1 MRRSMIRVF
10 SGLVLTSTLLLTGCS
25 TIQSFTE
32 SEPEQG
38 KDNETHIVETP
49 VAPTENPEDLLTTGL
64 PAGFP
69 EVPTISEV
77 YATESYQTMNVQGK
91 ATWLITIASEGALDD
106 VRAQMTS
113 AGFSEET
120 NLKSDIAAIFMND
133 RYQVSVQKLAP
144 ENNDGNAGFSYN
156 ITQVE

>member
-1 MRRSMIRVF
+1 MRRSMVRVF

-32 SEPEQG
+32 VEPEQG
-38 KDNETHIVETP
+38 KDNETHIVEAP
-49 VAPTENPEDLLTTGL
+49 VASTESPEDLLTTGL
-64 PAGFP
+64 PVGFP

-77 YATESYQTMNVQGK
+77 YATQTYQTRNVQGK
-91 ATWLITIASEGALDD
+91 ATWQITIASEGALDD

-120 NLKSDIAAIFMND
+120 NLKSDIVAIFMND
-133 RYQVSVQKLAP
+133 RYQVSIQKLAP
-144 ENNDGNAGFSYN
+144 ENNDGNAGFAYS
-156 ITQVE
+156 ITQVK